1 MEIGP
6 SKSEAIAPQYAHT
19 KLVSLWIMDMK
30 KIRSNEGVKQ
40 RFGITNDATYVPINV
55 FKFPKGFNSDEDD
68 PKTLQTSPLSQRMDK
83 LISLSKYAFRLLA
96 YSLD

>member
-1 MEIGP
+1 MN
-6 SKSEAIAPQYAHT
+6 
-19 KLVSLWIMDMK
+19 

-68 PKTLQTSPLSQRMDK
+68 PKTLQNKPSYLTNGQTH
-83 LISLSKYAFRLLA
+83 
-96 YSLD
+96 